1 MPRPDPYH
9 DIWDFSARSLAG
21 LNGLAPS
28 SRGPQLA
35 ALEAIARRSTQ
46 VLTAETMPW
55 HRLRRPHVL
64 KIRSLLEE
72 NYLQRKMRLWAA
84 LLESELD
91 TCYPTWLPD
100 RFEPR
105 LACGTT
111 PRGRGRA
118 RGESDADS

>member
-1 MPRPDPYH
+1 MPRPDPDH

-72 NYLQRKMRLWAA
+72 NYPSWSPGSRRVSGAHLRSTVDWIGSNCDSKER
-84 LLESELD
+84 E
-91 TCYPTWLPD
+91 
-100 RFEPR
+100 
-105 LACGTT
+105 
-111 PRGRGRA
+111 GR
-118 RGESDADS
+118 

>member
-1 MPRPDPYH
+1 MPRPEPDH

-21 LNGLAPS
+21 LNGLAPT
-28 SRGPQLA
+28 SRRPQLA
-35 ALEAIARRSTQ
+35 GLEAIAGRSTQ

-72 NYLQRKMRLWAA
+72 NYLKLKMRLWAA
-84 LLESELD
+84 LLASELD
-91 TCYPTWLPD
+91 TWYPTRLPD

-105 LACGTT
+105 LGCGTT
-111 PRGRGRA
+111 PRGRGQA
-118 RGESDADS
+118 RRESDADP